1 MNFRSPLRAA
11 APALCAFLS
20 ALLPSCRVGPAE
32 VDSVPTPLRVE
43 PHSYANLDEW
53 KTRHLELDL
62 AVDFGQ
68 RELEGFA
75 TLTIEAQRADAE
87 PLLVLDTRALE
98 ILDVACA
105 TPVGEFAPA
114 LFRLG
119 RTDAILGT
127 PLYVDL
133 PRGVLRVRVHYRTS
147 PGASGLQWLEP
158 SQTAGGA
165 QPFLFS
171 QSQAIHARSWI
182 PCQDSPAVRATYA
195 AEVATPQGLR
205 AVMSAEQLGFDE
217 AKQRWTFRM
226 PQEIPSYLIAIAVGE
241 LEFQSLGERSGV
253 YAEPSVLERAASE
266 LVDTESMI
274 TAVEQLYGPYR
285 WGRYDLL
292 VLPPSFP
299 FGGMENPRLTFAT
312 PTILA
317 GDKSLVALIAHE
329 LAHSW
334 SGNLVTNASWNDFWL
349 NEGFTVYLEQ
359 RIIEAVYGPERSAM
373 ETALGMR
380 SLRETIAGMA
390 ETPED
395 TRLQLSLD
403 GRDPDDGMT
412 DIAYEK
418 GAAFLRR
425 LEEVVGRQD
434 FDRFLRA
441 WFDEHAFQSVNTAT
455 FEAFLDEHLFRHRRA
470 RNGKVDV
477 AAWIHGTGLP
487 EDAPTPHSQ
496 RLEELERSAASFAAG
511 NLAVSELAL
520 DPARALELLVF
531 LRALPSKTDPTLLA
545 ALDERFA
552 LTSTGN
558 NEILATWLELAI
570 RAPYPAADAAL
581 ERFLTTQGRRKYLK
595 PLYAALAATPE
606 GLERARAIYAQAK
619 PLYHGIARG
628 TIEELLGL

>member
-1 MNFRSPLRAA
+1 MIHRSPLPSAA
-11 APALCAFLS
+11 LALSALLS

-32 VDSVPTPLRVE
+32 ADPVPIPLRVE
-43 PHSYANLDEW
+43 PHSFANFDQW
-53 KTRHLELDL
+53 RTRHLELEL

-68 RELEGFA
+68 QELEGFA

-87 PLLVLDTRALE
+87 PQLVLDTRALE

-105 TPVGEFAPA
+105 TPTGEFAPA

-127 PLYVDL
+127 PLHIDL

-217 AKQRWTFRM
+217 AKRRWTFRM

-241 LEFQSLGERSGV
+241 LEFRALGERSGV

-266 LVDTESMI
+266 LVDTEAMI
-274 TAVEQLYGPYR
+274 AAVERLYGPYR

-380 SLRETIAGMA
+380 SLRETVASLA
-390 ETPED
+390 EKPED

-425 LEEVVGRQD
+425 LEELVGRQD

-455 FEAFLDEHLFRHRRA
+455 FEAFLDERLLRHRRTL
-470 RNGKVDV
+470 RDKVDV

-487 EDAPTPHSQ
+487 EDAPTPRSA
-496 RLEELERSAASFAAG
+496 RLEELERAAASFAAG
-511 NLAVSELAL
+511 NLAASDLAL
-520 DPARALELLVF
+520 DPSQALELLVF

-545 ALDERFA
+545 ALDQRFS

-558 NEILATWLELAI
+558 NEILATWLELSI
-570 RAPYPAADAAL
+570 RAPYSPAAEAL

-595 PLYAALAATPE
+595 PLYAALAETPE
-606 GLERARAIYAQAK
+606 GLERARAIYAKAK

-628 TIEELLGL
+628 TIEGLLGL